1 MHRVA
6 IILLFAVSA
15 FGAEQTFKAEDGGLK
30 LEVSYQIIEVQMP
43 PSLEKKTREEEPTF
57 EVELTSILKNV
68 STREITLPTS
78 TYEGGPTCWNGN
90 PESMLYA
97 CFDIGF
103 RRIEDRLLQVSPYR
117 YFPVTLKPGE
127 SVELPKHLVR
137 ALGKKRPVISWV
149 RVEYSVDQEYGAR
162 HGWWTG
168 TLRYEVID
176 EKKRP
181 IQPPEPMRAKGPHG
195 SP

>member
-6 IILLFAVSA
+6 IVLLLAVSA
-15 FGAEQTFKAEDGGLK
+15 LGADQTFKAEDGGLK
-30 LEVSYQIIEVQMP
+30 LEVSYQIVEVQMP
-43 PSLEKKTREEEPTF
+43 PSLEKKAREEEPTF

-78 TYEGGPTCWNGN
+78 TYDGGPTCWSGS
-90 PESMLYA
+90 PESTLYA

-103 RRIEDRLLQVSPYR
+103 RQIDGRLLQVSPHR

-127 SVELPKHLVR
+127 SVELPRHQVR

-149 RVEYSVDQEYGAR
+149 RVDYSVDQEYAAR
-162 HGWWTG
+162 HGWWSG
-168 TLRYEVID
+168 TLRYEKID